1 MTLGYVLSHL
11 AVSAVVIAFMVCEK
25 YVPRLLVW
33 LGFKEE
39 NK

>member
-1 MTLGYVLSHL
+1 MTAEYVLSHL
-11 AVSAVVIAFMVCEK
+11 ALGAVPVAFMVCEK